1 MMGLNVGGL
10 ADLQGAEMVLDALGE
25 TGIAYLREADS
36 FFERAEWEEI
46 EGIVQ
51 SPLLPHERVVIGD
64 AGERNNVRVGRFLTD
79 VDRPERV
86 NEPLAS
92 RLLDIIHSP
101 AKATFYRRLL
111 RAEAVTVRR
120 AQVNTM
126 SIGNYIGY
134 HLDTDSNPD
143 YGYSI
148 VLQLGK
154 GYAGGEFVAYDGD
167 RPIFDAVPEH
177 RSALITRSDIPHEVK
192 TVQGGQ
198 RISLVYF
205 ISASS
210 GDNRRPVEERVE
222 SVTADT
228 PHAPAR

>member
-1 MMGLNVGGL
+1 MS
-10 ADLQGAEMVLDALGE
+10 QTAEAVLGSLRE
-25 TGIAYLREADS
+25 TGIAYLREAEG
-36 FFERAEWEEI
+36 FFSRDEWEAI
-46 EGIVQ
+46 EDIVH
-51 SPLLPHERVVIGD
+51 SPLLPHERVVVGD
-64 AGERNNVRVGRFLTD
+64 AGEDNDVRVGRFLTD

-92 RLLDIIHSP
+92 RLLGIVQSP
-101 AKATFYRRLL
+101 PKAAFYRRLL
-111 RAEAVTVRR
+111 GAEAVTLRR

-126 SIGNYIGY
+126 SAGSYIGY

-148 VLQLGK
+148 VLQLGTN
-154 GYAGGEFVAYDGD
+154 YAGGQFVAYEGD
-167 RPIFDAVPEH
+167 RPVFDAAPGH

-192 TVQGGQ
+192 PVMAGR

-210 GDNRRPVEERVE
+210 GDNRRPL
-222 SVTADT
+222 ADRL
-228 PHAPAR
+228 ASMAV

>member
-1 MMGLNVGGL
+1 MS
-10 ADLQGAEMVLDALGE
+10 QTAEAVLETLRE
-25 TGIAYLREADS
+25 TGIAYFGEADG
-36 FFERAEWEEI
+36 FFTRAEWEAI
-46 EGIVQ
+46 EGIVH
-51 SPLLPHERVVIGD
+51 SPHLPHERVVIGD
-64 AGERNNVRVGRFLTD
+64 AGEDNDVRVGRFLTD

-92 RLLDIIHSP
+92 RLLDIVHSP
-101 AKATFYRRLL
+101 TKAAFYRRLL
-111 RAEAVTVRR
+111 GTEAVTLRR

-126 SIGNYIGY
+126 SAGNYIGY

-148 VLQLGK
+148 VLQLGTD
-154 GYAGGEFVAYDGD
+154 YAGGEFVAYEGE
-167 RPIFDAVPEH
+167 RAVFDAAPAH

-192 TVQGGQ
+192 PVLAGR

-210 GDNRRPVEERVE
+210 GDNRRPRAERLE
-222 SVTADT
+222 SVTA
-228 PHAPAR
+228 

>member
-1 MMGLNVGGL
+1 MS
-10 ADLQGAEMVLDALGE
+10 QTAEAVLESLRK
-25 TGIAYLREADS
+25 TGIAYLREADA
-36 FFERAEWEEI
+36 FFTRDEWEAI
-46 EGIVQ
+46 EAIVH

-64 AGERNNVRVGRFLTD
+64 AGEDNDVQVGRFVTD

-92 RLLDIIHSP
+92 RLLEIVDAP
-101 AKATFYRRLL
+101 TKADFHRRLL
-111 RAEAVTVRR
+111 RAETATLRR

-126 SIGNYIGY
+126 RAGSFIGH

-148 VLQLGK
+148 VLQLGTD
-154 GYAGGEFVAYDGD
+154 YTGGEFVAYDGG
-167 RPIFDAVPEH
+167 RPVFDAAPEH

-192 TVQGGQ
+192 AVLTGR

-205 ISASS
+205 ISAAS
-210 GDNRRPVEERVE
+210 GDNRRPHAERLE
-222 SVTADT
+222 SVTA
-228 PHAPAR
+228 

>member
-1 MMGLNVGGL
+1 MMPLNAGGL
-10 ADLQGAEMVLDALGE
+10 ADLQGAAAVLDALGE
-25 TGIAYLREADS
+25 TGIAYIREADG
-36 FFERAEWEEI
+36 FFCREEWAEI
-46 EGIVQ
+46 EAIVQ

-64 AGERNNVRVGRFLTD
+64 AGERNDVRVGRFVTD

-92 RLLDIIHSP
+92 RLLEILHSP
-101 AKATFYRRLL
+101 AKARFYRQLL
-111 RAEAVTVRR
+111 GTEVVTVRR

-126 SIGNYIGY
+126 SDGNYIGY

-148 VLQLGK
+148 VLQLGRE
-154 GYAGGEFVAYDGD
+154 YAGGEFVAYAGQ
-167 RPIFDAVPEH
+167 RPIFAAAPEH

-192 TVQGGQ
+192 AVRAGQ

-205 ISASS
+205 ISASAA
-210 GDNRRPVEERVE
+210 DNRRPAIERVA
-222 SVTADT
+222 SMTADA
-228 PHAPAR
+228 PHAKAR